1 MVTITAIVVIEAM
14 TISGQRRLFNQTHCL
29 QIIPRAP
36 GMQLFKFS
44 QMLGGPF
51 ADAAAFFFF
60 FLSCPPSC
68 TGMKVRSQIP
78 GKKLCLQRPIEAVS
92 VRAD

>member
-60 FLSCPPSC
+60 FELSTFLHRYESEKPNSW
-68 TGMKVRSQIP
+68 KEIVFA
-78 GKKLCLQRPIEAVS
+78 KAN
-92 VRAD
+92 

>member
-1 MVTITAIVVIEAM
+1 MVTSTAIVVIEAM

-36 GMQLFKFS
+36 GMQLSKFS

-60 FLSCPPSC
+60 ELSTFLHRYESEKPNSW
-68 TGMKVRSQIP
+68 KEIVFA
-78 GKKLCLQRPIEAVS
+78 KAN
-92 VRAD
+92 